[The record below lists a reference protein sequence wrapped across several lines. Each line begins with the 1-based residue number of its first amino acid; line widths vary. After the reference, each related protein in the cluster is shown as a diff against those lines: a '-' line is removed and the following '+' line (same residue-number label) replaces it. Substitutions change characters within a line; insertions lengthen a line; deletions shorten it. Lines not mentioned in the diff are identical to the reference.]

1 MSTSTNLPETRLFTS
16 LDPYHRDVDNRPLQD
31 LDDRDTRLAEA
42 VDSEVSAKNVLALAV
57 GLLTSGV
64 LQSNKVVGTQGLVV
78 TPLTLHVGGCLLT
91 QQVWD
96 AGTST
101 SVPAL
106 GVDAKSH
113 DFPFTAPAATFQRP
127 FTLAAQVV
135 PLSGTDVPW
144 FDGTLADTAGF
155 SKVGKIDWALIT
167 GADEPEGT
175 SPTWP
180 SPLSG
185 WVPVFHVLTT
195 STTTTLVNGTNVFP
209 VGFRQHGD
217 FQRLLPWA
225 DSPGKMLMLGTNTGV
240 QELVEGVFG
249 NGPDGPFPLVWD
261 WPVPPP
267 TGPNYVLTSTGNGA
281 GEYQWQPAASLGD
294 TIPIGAV
301 LGFSQGNVQP
311 GWLECDG
318 SVLLRS
324 AYPDL
329 FTAIGTTYNQPSD
342 TNPLQFRLPDY
353 RGEFLR
359 GWDHGR
365 GVDPGRNL
373 GTWQGWGVGP
383 HNHYLAPG
391 GNAVTLQVARTDGT
405 DVSFMEQAEGGSSTD
420 DVTSTQNNTGFT
432 ENRPRNVSI
441 MYCVKASYV
450 GSAAAVSEI
459 FDSTPA
465 GAVVDFAMPF
475 APQGWLVCDGSTIPR
490 SAYPDLFAAIGT
502 TYNQLSDTDI
512 LLFRLPDYRGE
523 FRRGW
528 DAGRGAD
535 TGRAF
540 GSWQDMG
547 VQYHKHETPIPT
559 YSGPSELWGADVG
572 DGPWGKGGTFVP
584 YWAYTTGDVT
594 HGNTTSGGKYTNPQ
608 PVSTG
613 QGDTRPRNVAVL
625 TCIKAYGETAPSAIG
640 NGASNCFL
648 YYDSSIDC
656 LALNIRQPGLFVD
669 GTYRMVPTPTLST
682 TALADD
688 TFWHVYGY
696 WTGTTLV
703 MEASASGYAPD
714 PYGGDFFYKIGN
726 PAKTLLGIFY
736 KKAGTVCFTRSAF
749 VDQDQYA
756 SINPS
761 SGSYPQD
768 VTPYSTA
775 NLATDFQ
782 WESVVDSANVDNPP
796 APAEIPNYELV
807 VLLFAYEKARIGVNL
822 HLKYHLNGTVVGGD
836 HPSPYAK
843 VRVLDVSPSG
853 GSTHRDFMVNDSA
866 TSAPSLNDYWKGTLR
881 DTFILGSPAG
891 QATVRKVRIRASRL
905 FLKPGDDL
913 SYIVAKDLYKVWN
926 DTGTSF
932 AFESVDTLITLE
944 KESPVFS
951 GLRILGFKQV
961 PKHLW

>member
-106 GVDAKSH
+106 GVDAKNH

-127 FTLAAQVV
+127 FTLAAQVS

-144 FDGTLADTAGF
+144 FDGSLADTAGF
-155 SKVGKIDWALIT
+155 SKVGKIDWVLIT

-240 QELVEGVFG
+240 QELVEGTFS

-294 TIPIGAV
+294 TIPVGAV
-301 LGFSQGNVQP
+301 MGFSQGNVPP

-318 SVLLRS
+318 SVLSRS

-329 FTAIGTTYNQPSD
+329 FAAIGTTYNLGNE
-342 TNPLQFRLPDY
+342 TGLQFRLPDY

-365 GVDPGRNL
+365 GADVGRTL
-373 GTWQGWGVGP
+373 GSFQSGSVGQ
-383 HNHYLAPG
+383 HDHALAS
-391 GNAVTLQVARTDGT
+391 GNAAVTLQVARTNGT
-405 DVSFMEQAEGGSSTD
+405 DMSFMGQSDGGSSTD
-420 DVTSTQNNTGFT
+420 DIVFTQQNTSAPET
-432 ENRPRNVSI
+432 RPRNVSI
-441 MYCVKASYV
+441 MYCVKASLV

-465 GAVVDFAMPF
+465 GAVVDFA
-475 APQGWLVCDGSTIPR
+475 
-490 SAYPDLFAAIGT
+490 
-502 TYNQLSDTDI
+502 
-512 LLFRLPDYRGE
+512 
-523 FRRGW
+523 
-528 DAGRGAD
+528 
-535 TGRAF
+535 
-540 GSWQDMG
+540 
-547 VQYHKHETPIPT
+547 
-559 YSGPSELWGADVG
+559 
-572 DGPWGKGGTFVP
+572 
-584 YWAYTTGDVT
+584 
-594 HGNTTSGGKYTNPQ
+594 
-608 PVSTG
+608 
-613 QGDTRPRNVAVL
+613 
-625 TCIKAYGETAPSAIG
+625 IG

-656 LALNIRQPGLFVD
+656 LALSIRQPGLFVD

-703 MEASASGYAPD
+703 MEASASGYTPD
-714 PYGGDFFYKIGN
+714 PYGGDFFYKIGS

-736 KKAGTVCFTRSAF
+736 KKAGTVCFTRSVF

-796 APAEIPNYELV
+796 APAEIPSYELV

-836 HPSPYAK
+836 YPSPYAK

>member
-1 MSTSTNLPETRLFTS
+1 MSTSTNLPQTRLFTS

-31 LDDRDTRLAEA
+31 LDDRDTRLAESI
-42 VDSEVSAKNVLALAV
+42 DSEVSAKNVLALAT
-57 GLLTSGV
+57 GLLASGV
-64 LQSNKVVGTQGLVV
+64 LQTNHLVGSHGLFV
-78 TPLTLHVGGCLLT
+78 TPLTLSVSSSVLA

-96 AGTST
+96 SATST
-101 SVPAL
+101 SVPVL
-106 GVDAKSH
+106 GVDAKYRE
-113 DFPFTAPAATFQRP
+113 FAFTVPAATFQRP
-127 FTLAAQVV
+127 FTLAARAV
-135 PLSGTDVPW
+135 PLSGADTAW
-144 FDGTLADTAGF
+144 FDGSLPDTAGF
-155 SKVGKIDWALIT
+155 SKVGMIEWAVFT
-167 GADEPEGT
+167 GADEAEGT
-175 SPTWP
+175 TPTWP
-180 SPLSG
+180 VPVSG
-185 WVPVFHVLTT
+185 WLPVFHVLTT
-195 STTTTLVNGTNVFP
+195 STTGVLVDGTHIFP
-209 VGFRQHGD
+209 ANFRQQGD

-240 QELVEGVFG
+240 QELVEGTFG

-294 TIPIGAV
+294 TIPVGAV
-301 LGFSQGNVQP
+301 MGFSMGNVQP

-365 GVDPGRNL
+365 GVDPSRNL

-391 GNAVTLQVARTDGT
+391 GNTVTLQVIRSGGT
-405 DVSFMEQAEGGSSTD
+405 DVSFMGQFDSNVSTD
-420 DVTSTQNNTGFT
+420 DLTSTQNNTGFT
-432 ENRPRNVSI
+432 ENRPRNMSI
-441 MYCVKASYV
+441 MYCVKASHV
-450 GSAAAVSEI
+450 GASAAVSEI

-465 GAVVDFAMPF
+465 GAVVDFAMPS
-475 APQGWLVCDGSTIPR
+475 APQGWLMCDGSTVPR

-502 TYNQLSDTDI
+502 TYNQPSDTNV

-528 DAGRGAD
+528 DAGRGVD
-535 TGRAF
+535 VGRGF
-540 GSWQDMG
+540 GSHQADEVKSHVHQQWVDG
-547 VQYHKHETPIPT
+547 YD
-559 YSGPSELWGADVG
+559 YSGGST
-572 DGPWGKGGTFVP
+572 GTAF
-584 YWAYTTGDVT
+584 A
-594 HGNTTSGGKYTNPQ
+594 GNDAHNYAGTSGWSHDTNTYGG
-608 PVSTG
+608 SE
-613 QGDTRPRNVAVL
+613 TRPRNTAVL

-640 NGASNCFL
+640 NGTSNCFL

-656 LALNIRQPGLFVD
+656 LALSIRQPGLFVD

-703 MEASASGYAPD
+703 METSASGYTPD
-714 PYGGDFFYKIGN
+714 PYGGEFFYKVGS

-775 NLATDFQ
+775 NLAADFQ

-807 VLLFAYEKARIGVNL
+807 VLLFAYDKAQIGVNL
-822 HLKYHLNGTVVGGD
+822 HLKYHLNGTSIGNV
-836 HPSPYAK
+836 PAPYGK
-843 VRVLDVSPSG
+843 VRLLSVSPSG
-853 GSTHRDFMVNDSA
+853 GATHRDFMINDQV
-866 TSAPSLNDYWKGTLR
+866 TSDAFLNDYWKGVLSDRFTV
-881 DTFILGSPAG
+881 GSPAG

-905 FLKPGDDL
+905 YLRPQDDL
-913 SYIVAKDLYKVWN
+913 NYIVAKDLKRVWTAGV
-926 DTGTSF
+926 DTGIHQGDP
-932 AFESVDTLITLE
+932 AYGFESVDTLITLE

>member
-106 GVDAKSH
+106 GVDAKNH

-127 FTLAAQVV
+127 FTLAAQVS

-144 FDGTLADTAGF
+144 FDGSLADTAGF
-155 SKVGKIDWALIT
+155 SKVGKIDWVLIT

-240 QELVEGVFG
+240 QELVEGTFS

-294 TIPIGAV
+294 TIPVGAV
-301 LGFSQGNVQP
+301 MGFSQGNVQP

-318 SVLLRS
+318 SVLSRS

-329 FTAIGTTYNQPSD
+329 FAAIGTTYNLGNE
-342 TNPLQFRLPDY
+342 TGLQFRLPDY

-365 GVDPGRNL
+365 GADVGRTL
-373 GTWQGWGVGP
+373 GSFQSGSVGQ
-383 HNHYLAPG
+383 HDHALAPG
-391 GNAVTLQVARTDGT
+391 NAAVTLQVARTNGT
-405 DVSFMEQAEGGSSTD
+405 DVSFMGQSDGGSSTD
-420 DVTSTQNNTGFT
+420 DIVFTQQNTSAPET
-432 ENRPRNVSI
+432 RPRNVSI
-441 MYCVKASYV
+441 MYCVKASHV

-459 FDSTPA
+459 LDSTPA
-465 GAVVDFAMPF
+465 GAVVDFAMPS

-502 TYNQLSDTDI
+502 TYNQPSDTNV

-528 DAGRGAD
+528 DAGRGVD

-540 GSWQDMG
+540 GSSQVD
-547 VQYHKHETPIPT
+547 EI
-559 YSGPSELWGADVG
+559 GAHHHLHSATIAG
-572 DGPWGKGGTFVP
+572 TGGGTNQNWYGANYNAGAP
-584 YWAYTTGDVT
+584 YNFQTSDTG
-594 HGNTTSGGKYTNPQ
+594 GSE
-608 PVSTG
+608 
-613 QGDTRPRNVAVL
+613 TRPRNVAVL

-656 LALNIRQPGLFVD
+656 LALSIRQPGLFVD

-703 MEASASGYAPD
+703 MEASASGYTPD
-714 PYGGDFFYKIGN
+714 PYGGDFFYKIGS

-736 KKAGTVCFTRSAF
+736 KKAGTVCFTRSVF

-796 APAEIPNYELV
+796 APAEIPSYELV

-836 HPSPYAK
+836 YPSPYAK